1 MVVEIQVGCLKWA
14 TLSRRSIPTCF
25 GPSMPDGRFAA
36 GAYKKG
42 DSVMKRLT
50 KTLILTVFAVGLVL
64 PGYWAEA
71 QSATGQTW
79 TSSITYYTPSGTSG
93 NLTVVYYDGLTTYT
107 AGPFAMNPHAAG
119 SVNIGSTSVPD
130 GFAGSAVLSA
140 DVPIV
145 ATYVQFAKTVPFEY
159 SRSFYTGFDS
169 SSAGSNFYLAT
180 TRANGITT
188 SQIGVQNTDG
198 FEITAKLDFYSVANP
213 TVIYFTHSVDLQ
225 PSASYVASVPSIPGY
240 PGGSFD
246 GSLVVTATKLGEPG
260 TPGHVVAV
268 AQETQDT
275 GRAVYGFEGGSSGA
289 TLVYIPTAM
298 CRRGV
303 TEQTSYIAAQNT
315 GDSDADVVI
324 DYYDTTGT
332 LVGSMPSTVVAKG
345 AKLSTNP
352 CAQNLL
358 VNTLGSAVIRT
369 TNAQPLVA
377 IGKVASND
385 GLVTAFVGQSA
396 GALKL
401 AAPYV
406 RWAADAATN
415 FRAYLAI
422 MNVGSAPA
430 ESIVVNYYDAAG
442 TLRAAHTVASPG
454 SPLARFTKVN
464 SNPSTAGA
472 LVGGSFGYGPNGGA
486 VEIVSDQPVV
496 ALVRLVTNPTGLG
509 SVTTLGEDYNGVPI
523 E

>member
-1 MVVEIQVGCLKWA
+1 MRKLTN
-14 TLSRRSIPTCF
+14 TL
-25 GPSMPDGRFAA
+25 
-36 GAYKKG
+36 
-42 DSVMKRLT
+42 
-50 KTLILTVFAVGLVL
+50 VFVIFLVGLAI
-64 PGYWAEA
+64 PGSWVGA

-79 TSSITYYTPSGTSG
+79 TSSITYYTPSDSAG
-93 NLTVVYYDGLTTYT
+93 NLSIVYYDGLTTYT

-140 DVPIV
+140 DVPII

-169 SSAGSNFYLAT
+169 SDAGSNFYLPT

-188 SQIGVQNTDG
+188 TQIGVQNTDD
-198 FEITAKLDFYSVANP
+198 FEITATLDFYSVSAP
-213 TVIYFTHSVDLQ
+213 TAVYFTHSVDLDA
-225 PSASYVASVPSIPGY
+225 SASYVVSVPSIPTY
-240 PGGSFD
+240 PGGGFD
-246 GSLVVTATKLGEPG
+246 GSLVITATKKGDPG

-268 AQETQDT
+268 AQETQDS
-275 GRAVYGFEGGSSGA
+275 GRAVYGYEGSSSGA
-289 TLVYIPTAM
+289 TSLFVPTAT
-298 CRRGV
+298 CRRGA
-303 TEQTSYIAAQNT
+303 TEQTSYFAVQNT

-324 DYYDTTGT
+324 DYYDTTGA
-332 LVGSMPSTVVAKG
+332 LVGSMPTTVVAEG
-345 AKLSTNP
+345 AKVSTNP
-352 CAQNLL
+352 CAQDLL
-358 VNTLGSAVIRT
+358 INALGSAVIRS
-369 TNAQPLVA
+369 TNGQPLVA

-385 GLVTAFVGQSA
+385 GLVTAFVAEAS
-396 GALKL
+396 GATLL
-401 AAPYV
+401 AAPYI
-406 RWAADAATN
+406 RWAADPATN
-415 FRAYLAI
+415 FRAFIAI
-422 MNVGSAPA
+422 MNVGSDPA

-472 LVGGSFGYGPNGGA
+472 LIGDSFGYSPNGGA

-496 ALVRLVTNPTGLG
+496 ALIQLVTNPTGLG
-509 SVTTLGEDYNGVPI
+509 SVTTMGEDYSGVPS